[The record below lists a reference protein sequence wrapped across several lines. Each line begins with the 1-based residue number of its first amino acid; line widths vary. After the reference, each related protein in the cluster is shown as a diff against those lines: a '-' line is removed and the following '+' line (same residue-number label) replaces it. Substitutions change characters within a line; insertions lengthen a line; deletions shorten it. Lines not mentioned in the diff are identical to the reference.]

1 MKGGHTPSMGSWQ
14 CISTLEDQAW
24 GAAMHG
30 MFDLVCHADP
40 VPEDIMDDTDLNATN
55 YLPISKSYV
64 LEVAPEVD
72 TISKV
77 LELRDRD
84 GEAVQ

>member
-1 MKGGHTPSMGSWQ
+1 
-14 CISTLEDQAW
+14 
-24 GAAMHG
+24 
-30 MFDLVCHADP
+30 
-40 VPEDIMDDTDLNATN
+40 MDDTDVNATN
-55 YLPISKSYV
+55 YLPISKTYV